1 MHNPAEEQPI
11 VPLAPPTPAPESAA
25 ADAEFD
31 AAAPAQDAPRESATR
46 TLCANCG
53 APLLGEHCYACGQ
66 PVKGMIRQLSS
77 ILADFADTVLNID
90 SRIFR
95 TILPL
100 YVRPGYLTTE
110 YFAGRRV
117 RYVTPFR
124 LYFFLSIAAFFLVQ
138 FAVGDANIAG
148 INITGEEDAIGTA
161 LTRGEV
167 EKQRD
172 AAIARLKVVETNVPS
187 SDRAK
192 RKIEAAIEKT
202 QKRAERRIAY
212 LDSVEQAKA
221 KGEPVPPDPALNVN
235 VSFGDDNWDPKT
247 TPVAV
252 SWLPAFANAKLTALA
267 VHARENAARIAKDP
281 KPFVIGSI
289 GVLPQVL
296 FVMMP
301 LFALMLKIMYIF
313 KRRLYMEHLVVALHS
328 HAFIFLSLLVIT
340 LSLMAANWAAQ
351 AAPWLKTLLDW
362 LVVGMWGWLPIYL
375 FVMQKRV
382 YKQGW
387 IMTTLKYGVIGI
399 AYIVLIA
406 FGVSTAFLVSLATT

>member
-1 MHNPAEEQPI
+1 MHTPGEELPI
-11 VPLAPPTPAPESAA
+11 VPLAPVPQAEDVAA
-25 ADAEFD
+25 
-31 AAAPAQDAPRESATR
+31 AQDADFDKAAPTPETTTR

-53 APLLGEHCYACGQ
+53 APLLGEHCYSCGQ

-100 YVRPGYLTTE
+100 YLRPGYLTTE

-124 LYFFLSIAAFFLVQ
+124 LYFFLSIAAFFLIQ
-138 FAVGDANIAG
+138 FAIGDANLGA
-148 INITGEEDAIGTA
+148 ININVDAPDAIGTA

-172 AAIARLKVVETNVPS
+172 AAIATLKGVQSDVS
-187 SDRAK
+187 ASDRAK
-192 RKIEAAIEKT
+192 RKIDTAIEKV
-202 QKRAERRIAY
+202 QKRAERRIDY
-212 LDSVEQAKA
+212 LDKVEQAKA
-221 KGEPVPPDPALNVN
+221 KGEPPPPDPVETAK
-235 VSFGDDNWDPKT
+235 VSFGDDSWDPKA

-252 SWLPAFANAKLTALA
+252 SWLPQFANAKLTALA
-267 VHARENAARIAKDP
+267 VHAKENAARIAKDP
-281 KPFVIGSI
+281 KPFLIGSI

-328 HAFIFLSLLVIT
+328 HAFIFQSLLAIT
-340 LSLMAANWAAQ
+340 LTMMLAAWAAQ
-351 AAPWLKTLLDW
+351 SATWLKAPLDW
-362 LVVGMWGWLPIYL
+362 LVVAMYWWVPIYL

-387 IMTTLKYGVIGI
+387 IMTTLKYGVIGF
-399 AYIVLIA
+399 AYLVLIS
-406 FGVSTAFLVSLATT
+406 FGVSAAFLVSLATT

>member
-1 MHNPAEEQPI
+1 MHTPADEQPI
-11 VPLAPPTPAPESAA
+11 VPLASPVEAAA
-25 ADAEFD
+25 ADADFD
-31 AAAPAQDAPRESATR
+31 AAAPTQETPRESATR

-138 FAVGDANIAG
+138 FAVGDANIIG
-148 INITGEEDAIGTA
+148 INLTGEGDAISTA
-161 LTRGEV
+161 PTRAEV

-172 AAIARLKVVETNVPS
+172 AAIARINTVAANVPTN
-187 SDRAK
+187 DRAK
-192 RKIEAAIEKT
+192 RKIDASIEKL
-202 QKRAERRIAY
+202 QKRAQKRIDY

-221 KGEPVPPDPALNVN
+221 KGEPPPADPGPDVK
-235 VSFGDDNWDPKT
+235 VSLGGDENWDPKT
-247 TPVAV
+247 TPVAI

-340 LSLMAANWAAQ
+340 LTLMAANWAAQ
-351 AAPWLKTLLDW
+351 AAPWLKTVLDW
-362 LVVGMWGWLPIYL
+362 LVVGMWTWLPIYL
-375 FVMQKRV
+375 FAMQKRV

-399 AYIVLIA
+399 AYIVLVS
-406 FGVSTAFLVSLATT
+406 FGVSAAFLVSLATT

>member
-1 MHNPAEEQPI
+1 MNTPPDELPI
-11 VPLAPPTPAPESAA
+11 VPLAPTPQPEDAA
-25 ADAEFD
+25 AQDAQFD
-31 AAAPAQDAPRESATR
+31 RAAPAQETTTR

-53 APLLGEHCYACGQ
+53 APLLGEHCYSCGQ

-95 TILPL
+95 TLLPL
-100 YVRPGYLTTE
+100 YARPGYLTTE

-138 FAVGDANIAG
+138 FAVGDASISG
-148 INITGEEDAIGTA
+148 INITGDTDDAISTA

-172 AAIARLKVVETNVPS
+172 AAIARLKTVEAGVGG
-187 SDRAK
+187 SDRVK
-192 RKIEAAIEKT
+192 HKIESSIDKI
-202 QKRAERRIAY
+202 QKRAERRIGY

-221 KGEPVPPDPALNVN
+221 KGEPPPPDPGTNVK
-235 VSFGDDNWDPKT
+235 VSFGDDSWDPKT
-247 TPVAV
+247 TPVVV
-252 SWLPAFANAKLTALA
+252 SWLPQFANDKLTALA
-267 VHARENAARIAKDP
+267 VHAKENAARIAKDP

-328 HAFIFLSLLVIT
+328 HAFIFLSLLMIT
-340 LSLMAANWAAQ
+340 LTLMASTWAAQ
-351 AAPWLKTLLDW
+351 SAAWLKTPLDW
-362 LVVGMWGWLPIYL
+362 LIVLMYWWLPIYL

-387 IMTTLKYGVIGI
+387 IMTTIKYGVIGT

-406 FGVSTAFLVSLATT
+406 FGVSAAFLVSLATT